1 MITRG
6 PCEQSDK
13 KKKEAQ
19 QTDLSEELIFES
31 GQSLPG
37 MFLHSEKRKAALG

>member
-6 PCEQSDK
+6 ACEQSDK
-13 KKKEAQ
+13 KREAQ
-19 QTDLSEELIFES
+19 QTHLSQELIYEA